1 MGKVWGYAR
10 VSTTDQNLERQL
22 KAIKEYCPEMCDEDI
37 FKDMKSGKDFDRQEY
52 QILKRVMRAGDI
64 LIIKD
69 TERLGR
75 NKALVKSELTWL
87 KEHGIRVKILS
98 LPTTLVD
105 LDEKNSW
112 VMDLVTALLLEV
124 FTSLDEADYHSR
136 RAKIREGIELG
147 KARGIYKG
155 RKPMELDQNKL
166 AEIFRRWRIE
176 KQISAVEAQRIL
188 GLTNSTFYRKMKMF
202 ETNLSMDELC
212 KKATD
217 TA

>member
-1 MGKVWGYAR
+1 MGKTWAYAR
-10 VSTTDQNLERQL
+10 VSTSDQNLERQI
-22 KAIKEYCPEMCDEDI
+22 KAIKEYCPEISDEDI
-37 FKDMKSGKDFDRQEY
+37 FKDMKSGKDFERQEY
-52 QILKRVMRAGDI
+52 QILKRVLRAGDI

-105 LDEKNSW
+105 LDEKNGW
-112 VMDLVTALLLEV
+112 VMDLVTTLLLEV

-147 KARGIYKG
+147 KSRGIYKG
-155 RKPMELDQNKL
+155 RKPMELDQGKL
-166 AEIFRRWRIE
+166 TEIYRRWRIE
-176 KQISAVEAQRIL
+176 KQITAVESQKIL
-188 GLTNSTFYRKMKMF
+188 GLTNSTFYRKMKVF
-202 ETNLSMDELC
+202 ETKFKVDELGI
-212 KKATD
+212 K
-217 TA
+217 

>member
-1 MGKVWGYAR
+1 MGKTWGYAR

-22 KAIKEYCPEMCDEDI
+22 KAIKEYCPEISDEDI
-37 FKDMKSGKDFDRQEY
+37 FKDMKSGKDFDRLEY

-75 NKALVKSELTWL
+75 NKALVKSELAWL

-136 RAKIREGIELG
+136 RAKIREGIELA
-147 KARGIYKG
+147 KTRGVYKG
-155 RKPMELDQNKL
+155 RKPMNLDQNRL
-166 AEIFRRWRIE
+166 SEIFRRWRIE
-176 KQISAVEAQRIL
+176 KQITAVEAQKIL

-202 ETNLSMDELC
+202 EANLEMD
-212 KKATD
+212 KHGDIATE
-217 TA
+217 AL